1 MSSVDENVSFDDDI
15 ESPQASSVI
24 GKIFFLTT
32 YFLNFFILRYP
43 SVFDWESYLPSEEL
57 ENISLSRRLLTSAE
71 AEAEAVAKAAIC

>member
-24 GKIFFLTT
+24 GKKNLKT

>member
-24 GKIFFLTT
+24 GKKNLNT

-43 SVFDWESYLPSEEL
+43 FVFAWESYLPSEEL